1 MLCGFW
7 LVLFSMPGPWPSLA
21 QLFQQGDS
29 RAFEKLLDSAQVV
42 EVGLRPLLQDQG
54 RLSPGQTSLCFRS
67 FLERYE
73 VLAAR
78 DRELLSDAN
87 YALFEAAVELEL
99 RERETG
105 RRYSALAVFQFKTRE
120 KNRVLT
126 RWHFQDLR

>member
-1 MLCGFW
+1 
-7 LVLFSMPGPWPSLA
+7 MPGPGTSLA
-21 QLFQQGDS
+21 KLFQQGDS
-29 RAFEKLLDSAQVV
+29 RAFEKLLDSAQLV

-54 RLSPGQTSLCFRS
+54 RLSPGQTTLCFRS

-78 DRELLSDAN
+78 DRDLLSDAN
-87 YALFEAAVELEL
+87 FALFEAAVELEL

-105 RRYSALAVFQFKTRE
+105 RLLRALAVFQFKTRE
-120 KNRVLT
+120 KTRVLT